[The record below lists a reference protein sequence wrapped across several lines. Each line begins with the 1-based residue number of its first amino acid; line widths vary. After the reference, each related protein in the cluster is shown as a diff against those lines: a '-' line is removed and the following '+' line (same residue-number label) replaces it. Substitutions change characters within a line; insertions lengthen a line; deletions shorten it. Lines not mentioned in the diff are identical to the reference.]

1 EARGGPTV
9 NRGVHNNTSLPV
21 IAAWLFLV
29 LVGLL
34 VLSDQLPRLVLWFYL
49 AASLV
54 TYLVY
59 AMDKSAARSGHWR
72 TQESTLHLLSMIG
85 GWPGAL
91 IAQEKLRHKTRKQSF
106 RIVFGLTVL
115 LNGAMLVTLLVL
127 LQ

>member
-1 EARGGPTV
+1 M
-9 NRGVHNNTSLPV
+9 NRGVHNKTSLPV

-29 LVGLL
+29 FVGLL
-34 VLSDQLPRLVLWFYL
+34 VVSNQLPTLVLWIYCG
-49 AASLV
+49 ASLV
-54 TYLVY
+54 TFLVY
-59 AMDKSAARSGHWR
+59 AIDKSAARRGHWR
-72 TQESTLHLLSMIG
+72 TQENTLHLLAMIG

-106 RIVFGLTVL
+106 RIVFALTVL